1 MSEQPIGPLLD
12 ALGVTI
18 ELEDNQQLTE
28 VLVIAKS
35 VDFTS
40 DDPPALVLASSDGL
54 DWIAGRGLMYAAQY
68 VLDQKSVER
77 DD

>member
-28 VLVIAKS
+28 VVVLAKGT
-35 VDFTS
+35 DFDSNET
-40 DDPPALVLASSDGL
+40 ALVLSASPGC
-54 DWIAGRGLMYAAQY
+54 DWIAQRGLVSAAQH
-68 VLDQKSVER
+68 VLNQTDVNPDE
-77 DD
+77 

>member
-28 VLVIAKS
+28 VLVLGKGT
-35 VDFTS
+35 DFDSNET
-40 DDPPALVLASSDGL
+40 ALVLAASTGL
-54 DWIAGRGLMYAAQY
+54 DWISQRGLVSAAQFI
-68 VLDQKSVER
+68 LDQDETAER
-77 DD
+77 

>member
-1 MSEQPIGPLLD
+1 
-12 ALGVTI
+12 
-18 ELEDNQQLTE
+18 
-28 VLVIAKS
+28 LVIAKS

>member
-28 VLVIAKS
+28 VLVLGKGT
-35 VDFTS
+35 DFATNET
-40 DDPPALVLASSDGL
+40 ALVLAASPGC
-54 DWIAGRGLMYAAQY
+54 DWIAQRGLLSAAQF
-68 VLDQKSVER
+68 VVDQDETAQG
-77 DD
+77 